1 MQGDSTMPLMTLFCR
16 TVMSAT
22 LIMPSEFTS
31 PEPLG
36 LHPSVRMAPV
46 QISLTP
52 GQQSPAIAHTTESQP
67 QPLDVYPPQSVAVH
81 AGGDAGHSDTSA
93 SAGAVMYLSQLAG
106 AVAVLHEPSVSRSV
120 AASSFATSSL

>member
-1 MQGDSTMPLMTLFCR
+1 MTLFCR

-67 QPLDVYPPQSVAVH
+67 QPLDVYSPQSVAVH
-81 AGGDAGHSDTSA
+81 AG
-93 SAGAVMYLSQLAG
+93 AVTLHLLRHMLEREPVLGKRNRAQLA
-106 AVAVLHEPSVSRSV
+106 VTL
-120 AASSFATSSL
+120 

>member
-1 MQGDSTMPLMTLFCR
+1 MTLFCR

-36 LHPSVRMAPV
+36 LHPSVRM
-46 QISLTP
+46 TP

-81 AGGDAGHSDTSA
+81 A
-93 SAGAVMYLSQLAG
+93 
-106 AVAVLHEPSVSRSV
+106 
-120 AASSFATSSL
+120 